1 MHTSQ
6 HVSGRTRHR
15 ETVLWGAPPWR
26 PVLPPR
32 SWVPRVAGVLHT
44 LEHTQTRGCSG
55 SLFRTGFVHICA
67 VVGSLA
73 RPPAVQWRKKSADS
87 HGGGATCGLPPA
99 SCLSLCAWAHMP
111 GSTLSTHPLSWL
123 VRRRVQGCRAGPRNN
138 PQASVQVGVLEST
151 ETTASSSSKMA
162 CRLLVPRTGFS
173 APSFED
179 EEMQVVLVGTHN
191 PLSLKGPPSNRVC
204 ASGGKRRPQGG
215 EALCPGSHS
224 EPAAPPRTLSP
235 ALALPPLGTFPSR
248 PAAAP
253 ARWQDGALLSRWLP
267 PASLAPPRASPVVA
281 GASHCLQ

>member
-111 GSTLSTHPLSWL
+111 GPTCRAAPSPPTPCLGWSGGGSKGAGPVPETTRRPLSRSVCWSPLRQQHLPL
-123 VRRRVQGCRAGPRNN
+123 VRWHVD
-138 PQASVQVGVLEST
+138 
-151 ETTASSSSKMA
+151 
-162 CRLLVPRTGFS
+162 F
-173 APSFED
+173 
-179 EEMQVVLVGTHN
+179 
-191 PLSLKGPPSNRVC
+191 
-204 ASGGKRRPQGG
+204 
-215 EALCPGSHS
+215 
-224 EPAAPPRTLSP
+224 
-235 ALALPPLGTFPSR
+235 
-248 PAAAP
+248 
-253 ARWQDGALLSRWLP
+253 
-267 PASLAPPRASPVVA
+267 
-281 GASHCLQ
+281 

>member
-1 MHTSQ
+1 M
-6 HVSGRTRHR
+6 R
-15 ETVLWGAPPWR
+15 A
-26 PVLPPR
+26 
-32 SWVPRVAGVLHT
+32 
-44 LEHTQTRGCSG
+44 
-55 SLFRTGFVHICA
+55 
-67 VVGSLA
+67 
-73 RPPAVQWRKKSADS
+73 
-87 HGGGATCGLPPA
+87 A
-99 SCLSLCAWAHMP
+99 SCFLPQPLCLGPHAWAHMP